1 MEEVEVKREENAN
14 AHKSVL
20 DYDEGFVPRYE
31 KKIKAAEETPPKPEV
46 PEPEDHDVAQGGS
59 VQENTETKQVEK
71 TEEVENARYTNFAI
85 IIDTDVWNQI
95 ARLLYVLADEVKFS
109 LDRNGMHVITVDPAY
124 VAMITIDVPREST
137 RELYLPDG
145 NAEFVVRLKDSP
157 KLKNGSTM
165 RIARSNSKKDIAISV
180 NGLEYT
186 VSSEDYDYGA
196 PKTRLPQLSYEDYAT
211 VSVDALRNFIS
222 ATKNVSD
229 AFRVM
234 FNPDNV
240 ELRSR
245 NDADNNEVRTELTR
259 AYGLIDN
266 RIQEKYRS
274 SYPREYLDKLVKA
287 VPTITEMK
295 LEIKDDYPLRATFL
309 LPETVAKTKG
319 YYAHGVIPCMYL
331 LAPRME

>member
-20 DYDEGFVPRYE
+20 DYDEGFTPRYE
-31 KKIKAAEETPPKPEV
+31 KRVRAVEETQPEPKV
-46 PEPEDHDVAQGGS
+46 PESEDHDVAQSGS
-59 VQENTETKQVEK
+59 VQENTKTKQVEK

-85 IIDTDVWNQI
+85 IIDTDIWNQI

-109 LDRNGMHVITVDPAY
+109 LDRNGMHVITVDPAH
-124 VAMITIDVPREST
+124 VAMITIDMPREST

-157 KLKNGSTM
+157 KLKNGSVM
-165 RIARSNSKKDIAISV
+165 RIARSNSKKDLVISV

-186 VSSEDYDYGA
+186 ISSEDYDYGA
-196 PKTRLPQLSYEDYAT
+196 PKARLPQLNYENYAT

-222 ATKNVSD
+222 ATKNTSD
-229 AFRVM
+229 AFRVT

-245 NDADNNEVRTELTR
+245 NADNNEVRTELTR
-259 AYGLIDN
+259 AYGLIDS

-274 SYPREYLDKLVKA
+274 TYPREYLDKLVKA
-287 VPTITEMK
+287 VPAITEMK
-295 LEIKDDYPLRATFL
+295 LEIKDDYPLRATFM

-319 YYAHGVIPCMYL
+319 HYAHGVIPCMYL